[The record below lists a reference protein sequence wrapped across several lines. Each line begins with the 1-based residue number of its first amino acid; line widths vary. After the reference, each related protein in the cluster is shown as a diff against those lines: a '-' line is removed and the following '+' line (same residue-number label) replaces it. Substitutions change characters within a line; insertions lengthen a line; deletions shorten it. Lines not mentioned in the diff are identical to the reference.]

1 MNKPITTR
9 VNQSSSMGMKVREP
23 MLDVGSVA
31 KQAKEDA
38 NKIEKVEGYSLGQD
52 GSVQYGNTTTTTTG
66 GTPDKTVTTNL
77 TDRDVWDTNR
87 KNVKSKYTTFEDYQK
102 AAQKYRNETANFT
115 PDTKTTIVKGTDP
128 VSTTS
133 SNVESL
139 KKKTMGNYVA
149 PWTLRQDIRGDKIAK
164 NKAQRQKL
172 KTMRDSGELGDTAGK
187 QFGDALKKK
196 KTANVDARADK
207 KQARK
212 DKRQAMKDLRGKKG
226 DMTDAEFKAAKGQ
239 IKSDKSSKMDE
250 ANKTI
255 KSNRKQFKEDV
266 GNIKSRKEKKKEV
279 KQEYNKKLGE
289 ALDAKL
295 DVRVKGSQQGA
306 THTNKDQKVEI
317 GTKNMDLSDFSPEK
331 QKEIIGGS
339 SPASK
344 LKSPYKMYTKSP
356 FKMSAKSPLTKA
368 LVGNQNKLPQ
378 HLQDAIKAAPGKNY
392 KKGYY
397 GK

>member
-31 KQAKEDA
+31 KQQKEDA
-38 NKIEKVEGYSLGQD
+38 NQIEQAEGYVLGQD
-52 GSVQYGNTTTTTTG
+52 GSVGYGSSETVNTPGSDPVMGYSGNKKKLTKEQSDWRKKEIERLGGVQQY
-66 GTPDKTVTTNL
+66 
-77 TDRDVWDTNR
+77 RDHYKIGK
-87 KNVKSKYTTFEDYQK
+87 KNVVVQEGTEGSTSTKSNIGDLK
-102 AAQKYRNETANFT
+102 
-115 PDTKTTIVKGTDP
+115 VKM
-128 VSTTS
+128 
-133 SNVESL
+133 E
-139 KKKTMGNYVA
+139 GNYVA

-172 KTMRDSGELGDTAGK
+172 KTMRQSGELGETAGK

-196 KTANVDARADK
+196 KAANVDARADK

-279 KQEYNKKLGE
+279 KQEYNKKLSE
-289 ALDAKL
+289 ALDAKF
-295 DVRVKGSQQGA
+295 DTRVKGSQQGA
-306 THTNKDQKVEI
+306 THTNKDQKVDL
-317 GTKNMDLSDFSPEK
+317 GGRNLNMRDLTLDQ
-331 QKEIIGGS
+331 QKDVIKD
-339 SPASK
+339 SPANK

-368 LVGNQNKLPQ
+368 LVGNQHKLPQ

>member
-31 KQAKEDA
+31 KQAQEDA
-38 NKIEKVEGYSLGQD
+38 NKVEQAEGYSLGQD
-52 GSVQYGNTTTTTTG
+52 GSVQYG
-66 GTPDKTVTTNL
+66 
-77 TDRDVWDTNR
+77 
-87 KNVKSKYTTFEDYQK
+87 SK
-102 AAQKYRNETANFT
+102 
-115 PDTKTTIVKGTDP
+115 TKTTSPDQVIKTTTQGADDSYDGSGGYMDPDKWKKWYNSPAGADYASKFTIDGKGKP
-128 VSTTS
+128 QETTS
-133 SNVESL
+133 IQQGETTEVSNVSDL
-139 KKKTMGNYVA
+139 KKKVMGNYVA

-196 KTANVDARADK
+196 KAANEGARGDK
-207 KQARK
+207 QQARK
-212 DKRQAMKDLRGKKG
+212 DKRQAMKDLRGKKK
-226 DMTDAEFKAAKGQ
+226 DMTDAEFKDAKSK
-239 IKSDKSSKMDE
+239 IKSDKSAKMDD

-279 KQEYNKKLGE
+279 KNEYNKKLSE

-317 GTKNMDLSDFSPEK
+317 GTKNMDLSDFSVEK
-331 QKEIIGGS
+331 QKEIIAGS

>member
-31 KQAKEDA
+31 KQQKEDA
-38 NKIEKVEGYSLGQD
+38 NKVEKVEGYSLGQD

-77 TDRDVWDTNR
+77 TDRYVWDTNR
-87 KNVKSKYTTFEDYQK
+87 KNVRSKYTTFEDYQK
-102 AAQKYRNETANFT
+102 AAQKYRNETEGFT

-139 KKKTMGNYVA
+139 KKKVMGNYVA

-196 KTANVDARADK
+196 KAANVDARADK

-226 DMTDAEFKAAKGQ
+226 DMTDANLF
-239 IKSDKSSKMDE
+239 
-250 ANKTI
+250 
-255 KSNRKQFKEDV
+255 
-266 GNIKSRKEKKKEV
+266 
-279 KQEYNKKLGE
+279 
-289 ALDAKL
+289 
-295 DVRVKGSQQGA
+295 
-306 THTNKDQKVEI
+306 
-317 GTKNMDLSDFSPEK
+317 
-331 QKEIIGGS
+331 IIICN
-339 SPASK
+339 
-344 LKSPYKMYTKSP
+344 
-356 FKMSAKSPLTKA
+356 FLT
-368 LVGNQNKLPQ
+368 
-378 HLQDAIKAAPGKNY
+378 
-392 KKGYY
+392 
-397 GK
+397 